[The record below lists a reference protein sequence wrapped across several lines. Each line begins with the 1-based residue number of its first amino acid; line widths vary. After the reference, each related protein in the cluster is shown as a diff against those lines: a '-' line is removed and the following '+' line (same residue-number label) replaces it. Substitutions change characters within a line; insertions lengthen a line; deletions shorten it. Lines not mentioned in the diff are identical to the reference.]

1 MVKITGLD
9 KITRELKEAQQ
20 TLAEIDGKLGA
31 VSFDPSDA
39 ESIEDAIVAME
50 QMIDA
55 RLGTYVSNRMIA
67 PLAEQMK
74 ASYRQAILDKAA
86 AARLEGK
93 TD

>member
-9 KITRELKEAQQ
+9 KITRQLKEAQQ
-20 TLAEIDGKLGA
+20 ALAEIDGKLGE
-31 VSFDPSDA
+31 VRFDPADA
-39 ESIEDAIVAME
+39 ESIENAIVAME

-55 RLGTYVSNRMIA
+55 RLGAYESNSVIG

-74 ASYRQAILDKAA
+74 VSYRQAILDKAA